1 MRNLLS
7 SQFPNLQSF
16 QSRSIPV
23 ANIETVSDD
32 PPGED
37 YDNIDDNIV
46 VDNDRGP
53 DVAHQMPVP
62 NDQETI
68 PPEQRPLPMP
78 SSCLEN
84 GHPLRETELGFRKD
98 QAARYL
104 KALREVIAEKSFQY
118 SHVLQVAPSKAV
130 RTRARSLITKLNAK
144 IALYSRIYA
153 RCRMT
158 MVRLGA
164 DERTLAT
171 FRILLR
177 EDVKASTA
185 IRDPNQQGAS
195 SLRLSWI
202 WQTGLSETGTAPD
215 TLHECLTRLPF
226 IDYRLII
233 FYFCSSACSLVTS
246 SCSKQPVGRGI
257 HFASI

>member
-1 MRNLLS
+1 MLS

-164 DERTLAT
+164 DERT
-171 FRILLR
+171 
-177 EDVKASTA
+177 
-185 IRDPNQQGAS
+185 
-195 SLRLSWI
+195 
-202 WQTGLSETGTAPD
+202 
-215 TLHECLTRLPF
+215 
-226 IDYRLII
+226 
-233 FYFCSSACSLVTS
+233 
-246 SCSKQPVGRGI
+246 
-257 HFASI
+257 